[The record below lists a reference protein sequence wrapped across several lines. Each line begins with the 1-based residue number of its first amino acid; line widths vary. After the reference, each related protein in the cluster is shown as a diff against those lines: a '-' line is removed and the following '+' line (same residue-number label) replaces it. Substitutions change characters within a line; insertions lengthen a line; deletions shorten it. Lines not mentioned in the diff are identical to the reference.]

1 MNANLGF
8 WGSGVQKG
16 TVRNGLAGL
25 SSSHTP
31 VVAAA
36 VTTSVCSLVPLYQ
49 PPSTQSMLKQ
59 YMLHLQACSLL
70 QQTRLMISW
79 CMLCK
84 TCCPGKL
91 GPRPP
96 RSC

>member
-1 MNANLGF
+1 M
-8 WGSGVQKG
+8 
-16 TVRNGLAGL
+16 RNGLAGL
-25 SSSHTP
+25 SSSYMP

-36 VTTSVCSLVPLYQ
+36 VTTSVCRSVPLYQ
-49 PPSTQSMLKQ
+49 LPSTQSMLKQ

-79 CMLCK
+79 CMLYK
-84 TCCPGKL
+84 TCCLGKP
-91 GPRPP
+91 GPRQP